1 MGKIT
6 SHMKKQIEL
15 LTKTFKNPQ
24 AVASLY
30 HWLET
35 ELAYTSNHI
44 EGNTLT
50 RQETALVIS
59 GIGIQSGTVNKR
71 LCLMMS

>member
-44 EGNTLT
+44 EGNTLP
-50 RQETALVIS
+50 A
-59 GIGIQSGTVNKR
+59 KR
-71 LCLMMS
+71 LRWLLVKVLPKGKNP